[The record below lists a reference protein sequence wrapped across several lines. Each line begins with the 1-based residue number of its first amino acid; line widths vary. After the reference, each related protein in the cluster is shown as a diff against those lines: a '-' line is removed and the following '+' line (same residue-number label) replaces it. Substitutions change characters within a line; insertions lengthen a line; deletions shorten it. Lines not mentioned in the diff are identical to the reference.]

1 MQKPRNFA
9 VLTTLGFLSA
19 AAAGS
24 IPRGVS
30 PEFVSYY
37 QAKDSFRCIANSN
50 IEISLSRVNDN
61 TCDCPDGSDEP
72 GTAACAHIDPLSP
85 QQPLPGSSSGT
96 TKANHSL
103 PGFWC
108 ENKGHIGA
116 YVPFVYVND
125 GICDYDL
132 CCDGS
137 EEYASVGGTKC
148 DNRCAEIG
156 KEYRRLAEIKEK
168 KMNDAQTQR
177 SKMISDSDALR
188 KQTENHITEL
198 EDEIRTIIAQK
209 NVLDAKY
216 KELQKKDRNRV
227 VKSGSGG
234 KLGVLLGQAKS
245 RVNELRETLTKV
257 ADERDKLR
265 IKVNELDT
273 VLRKLKEEYN
283 PNFNDEGVK
292 AAVKSFEDFA
302 AREAE
307 QPSAEGDDVSSVL
320 AEDGEHSG
328 INWVEFESSDD
339 DTDIL
344 YSLDAYLPVSLR
356 EFIQNQKAAIR
367 DWLVDNGLLAEK
379 GNTASESQATRE
391 AREAKE
397 TAERDL
403 QRKEQ
408 ELENEKSELSKDY
421 GPSQIFRSLKGQ
433 CIEIDAGEYTYEL
446 CWLDKTSQKSKK
458 GHGNTNM
465 GNFKRIDHEVADDEE
480 RLDGKSLGKGT
491 RMVMRYEDG
500 QACWNGPNRRTDVW
514 LGCSDKEE
522 LWRVTEAEK
531 CVYKM
536 EVGTPAACDEQLASE
551 AHIKDEF
558 KAFGAGDRNI
568 SITSL
573 GQIRADNV
581 QKGMNLPKQPA
592 GTRRLFMIC
601 LQLALGSSIWGYN
614 IGILSS
620 VLVHPGWRGA
630 LHDPEPAQKGLV
642 TGFYYVGT
650 LISYVFLSHPLAD
663 LLGRR
668 YAAQVGTLVL
678 CLGALVMAAAAG
690 RYALGIMVVGRGICG
705 LGVGVVSTTVPL
717 YQRPRWLLQTGD
729 MEKASKVLHW
739 LREDVDEP
747 ADIAHELHA
756 INRDIEAYRQGQDSF
771 FAKSLALFRE
781 KPLFARMWRA
791 FLLQF
796 MAQMC
801 GATAIKYYLP
811 TLLKALGLGTRLAL
825 MAGAVE
831 MTAKIGLTVVEM
843 WIIDRFGRK
852 ACLAGG
858 SVVMAVAMLINGALP
873 QIFPKNVSTVADA
886 ICIAFI
892 FVYAMGYS
900 LGLGPAAWVYSS
912 EIFPT
917 TYRARGLN
925 FAASGGSIGSIIVA
939 QIWPMGVAKFGS
951 GIYFF
956 FFAVNAIC
964 VPVIWLLYPET
975 KGCALEDMDLL
986 FQRYSRAG
994 TSMDLHGLADQ
1005 EEDQEPPDVVAARN
1019 PADRGP
1025 ETGNEAAEAQPLL
1038 SQ

>member
-1 MQKPRNFA
+1 MQKSQNFA

-30 PEFVSYY
+30 PEFVSHY
-37 QAKDSFRCIANSN
+37 QAKDSFRCIANPN

-132 CCDGS
+132 CCDGT

-177 SKMISDSDALR
+177 SKMISDSEALR
-188 KQTENHITEL
+188 KQTETHITEL
-198 EDEIRTIIAQK
+198 EDEIRKILAQK
-209 NVLDAKY
+209 VVLDAKY
-216 KELQKKDRNRV
+216 KELQRKDRNRV

-307 QPSAEGDDVSSVL
+307 QPPAEGDDVSSVL

-356 EFIQNQKAAIR
+356 EFIHNQKAAIR

-379 GNTASESQATRE
+379 ENTASESQATKE

-403 QRKEQ
+403 KSKEQ
-408 ELENEKSELSKDY
+408 ELEKEKSELSNDY

-536 EVGTPAACDEQLASE
+536 EVGTPAACDEQLGSK
-551 AHIKDEF
+551 AHIKDE
-558 KAFGAGDRNI
+558 
-568 SITSL
+568 L
-573 GQIRADNV
+573 
-581 QKGMNLPKQPA
+581 
-592 GTRRLFMIC
+592 
-601 LQLALGSSIWGYN
+601 
-614 IGILSS
+614 
-620 VLVHPGWRGA
+620 
-630 LHDPEPAQKGLV
+630 
-642 TGFYYVGT
+642 
-650 LISYVFLSHPLAD
+650 
-663 LLGRR
+663 
-668 YAAQVGTLVL
+668 
-678 CLGALVMAAAAG
+678 
-690 RYALGIMVVGRGICG
+690 
-705 LGVGVVSTTVPL
+705 
-717 YQRPRWLLQTGD
+717 
-729 MEKASKVLHW
+729 
-739 LREDVDEP
+739 
-747 ADIAHELHA
+747 
-756 INRDIEAYRQGQDSF
+756 
-771 FAKSLALFRE
+771 
-781 KPLFARMWRA
+781 
-791 FLLQF
+791 
-796 MAQMC
+796 
-801 GATAIKYYLP
+801 
-811 TLLKALGLGTRLAL
+811 
-825 MAGAVE
+825 
-831 MTAKIGLTVVEM
+831 
-843 WIIDRFGRK
+843 
-852 ACLAGG
+852 
-858 SVVMAVAMLINGALP
+858 
-873 QIFPKNVSTVADA
+873 
-886 ICIAFI
+886 
-892 FVYAMGYS
+892 
-900 LGLGPAAWVYSS
+900 
-912 EIFPT
+912 
-917 TYRARGLN
+917 
-925 FAASGGSIGSIIVA
+925 
-939 QIWPMGVAKFGS
+939 
-951 GIYFF
+951 
-956 FFAVNAIC
+956 
-964 VPVIWLLYPET
+964 
-975 KGCALEDMDLL
+975 
-986 FQRYSRAG
+986 
-994 TSMDLHGLADQ
+994 
-1005 EEDQEPPDVVAARN
+1005 
-1019 PADRGP
+1019 
-1025 ETGNEAAEAQPLL
+1025 
-1038 SQ
+1038 

>member
-1 MQKPRNFA
+1 MQKSRNFA

-30 PEFVSYY
+30 PEFVSHY

-50 IEISLSRVNDN
+50 IEISLSRINDN

-177 SKMISDSDALR
+177 SKMISDSEALR
-188 KQTENHITEL
+188 KQTETHITEL
-198 EDEIRTIIAQK
+198 EGEIRTILAQK
-209 NVLDAKY
+209 VVLDAKY
-216 KELQKKDRNRV
+216 KELQRKDRNRV

-292 AAVKSFEDFA
+292 AAVKSFEDLA

-307 QPSAEGDDVSSVL
+307 QPPAEGDDVSSVL

-339 DTDIL
+339 DTEIL

-379 GNTASESQATRE
+379 ENTASESQATKE

-403 QRKEQ
+403 NRKEQ

-536 EVGTPAACDEQLASE
+536 EHDAVEGRLALE
-551 AHIKDEF
+551 TE
-558 KAFGAGDRNI
+558 
-568 SITSL
+568 TSPPYPNL
-573 GQIRADNV
+573 GPIHADNV
-581 QKGMNLPKQPA
+581 QVNSRLITGQSCNTSKIMNLPKQPA
-592 GTRRLFMIC
+592 GARRLFMIC

-630 LHDPEPAQKGLV
+630 LHNPEPAQKGLV
-642 TGFYYVGT
+642 TGYYYVGT
-650 LISYVFLSHPLAD
+650 LISYIFLSHPLAD

-690 RYALGIMVVGRGICG
+690 RYALSIMVAGRWICG

-717 YQRPRWLLQTGD
+717 YQR
-729 MEKASKVLHW
+729 
-739 LREDVDEP
+739 
-747 ADIAHELHA
+747 
-756 INRDIEAYRQGQDSF
+756 
-771 FAKSLALFRE
+771 
-781 KPLFARMWRA
+781 
-791 FLLQF
+791 
-796 MAQMC
+796 
-801 GATAIKYYLP
+801 
-811 TLLKALGLGTRLAL
+811 
-825 MAGAVE
+825 
-831 MTAKIGLTVVEM
+831 
-843 WIIDRFGRK
+843 
-852 ACLAGG
+852 
-858 SVVMAVAMLINGALP
+858 
-873 QIFPKNVSTVADA
+873 
-886 ICIAFI
+886 
-892 FVYAMGYS
+892 
-900 LGLGPAAWVYSS
+900 
-912 EIFPT
+912 
-917 TYRARGLN
+917 
-925 FAASGGSIGSIIVA
+925 
-939 QIWPMGVAKFGS
+939 
-951 GIYFF
+951 
-956 FFAVNAIC
+956 
-964 VPVIWLLYPET
+964 
-975 KGCALEDMDLL
+975 
-986 FQRYSRAG
+986 
-994 TSMDLHGLADQ
+994 
-1005 EEDQEPPDVVAARN
+1005 
-1019 PADRGP
+1019 
-1025 ETGNEAAEAQPLL
+1025 
-1038 SQ
+1038 